1 MVRMILTDLDHTL
14 LRQDGSISDKTLRV
28 LAECSRTH
36 DRCISRRAWSLNCA
50 GHFQFPGI
58 WYDLWA
64 TAGRPPGCDIFPAT
78 IQEVQ
83 NASQLSV

>member
-36 DRCISRRAWSLNCA
+36 DRCIFRRAWSLNCA
-50 GHFQFPGI
+50 GLFQFPGI

-64 TAGRPPGCDIFPAT
+64 TAGRLPGCIFSPAS
-78 IQEVQ
+78 IQEVRD
-83 NASQLSV
+83 AS

>member
-28 LAECSRTH
+28 LAECGRTH
-36 DRCISRRAWSLNCA
+36 DRCIFRRAWSLNCA
-50 GHFQFPGI
+50 GLFQFPGI

-78 IQEVQ
+78 IQEVRD
-83 NASQLSV
+83 AS